1 MRVLLLDAYDCDDP
15 DRAVVAAAVGALSD
29 RGHEVDRL
37 DLWGTDQFMSA
48 AEHAAYHS
56 EEPIIS
62 DDVRDSVD
70 RLREAGGL
78 LFCYPTTAFTVP
90 ARLKGWLE
98 RTMVPGVGFVFD
110 RNNRIR
116 RAMTNI
122 RRVGSVTTSPHGRM
136 ARMRARDG
144 GRRTTVRTMR
154 LCCHTRCR
162 VTFVSL
168 PAGAGAALGGTGV
181 DGGAGA
187 AGTGVAGT
195 GAAETGAA
203 GAGAERIR
211 RALRRW

>member
-1 MRVLLLDAYDCDDP
+1 MRVLLLDAYEPDDP
-15 DRAVVAAAVGALSD
+15 DRAVVAAAVGALRD

-37 DLWGTDQFMSA
+37 DLSGTGQFMSA

-62 DDVRDSVD
+62 DDVQDSVD
-70 RLREAGGL
+70 RLRRAGGL
-78 LFCYPTTAFTVP
+78 LFCYPTMAFTVP

-168 PAGAGAALGGTGV
+168 PTGTAL
-181 DGGAGA
+181 GGAGA
-187 AGTGVAGT
+187 VGGTGVAGT
-195 GAAETGAA
+195 GAETAGAA
-203 GAGAERIR
+203 GAAAERIR

>member
-1 MRVLLLDAYDCDDP
+1 MRVLLLDAYDPDDP
-15 DRAVVAAAVGALSD
+15 DRAVVVTAMDALRD

-37 DLWGTDQFMSA
+37 DLSGTDQFMSA

-56 EEPIIS
+56 EEPIVS

-70 RLREAGGL
+70 RLRRAGGL
-78 LFCYPTTAFTVP
+78 LFCYPTVAFTVP

-116 RAMTNI
+116 RGMANI
-122 RRVGSVTTSPHGRM
+122 RRVGSVTTSPHGHL

-154 LCCHTRCR
+154 LCSHSRCR

-168 PAGAGAALGGTGV
+168 PTGAGAT
-181 DGGAGA
+181 GAGA
-187 AGTGVAGT
+187 D
-195 GAAETGAA
+195 
-203 GAGAERIR
+203 RIG
-211 RALRRW
+211 RALRSW

>member
-168 PAGAGAALGGTGV
+168 PAGAGTAL
-181 DGGAGA
+181 GGAGA
-187 AGTGVAGT
+187 VGSAEAVGEA
-195 GAAETGAA
+195 GAAE
-203 GAGAERIR
+203 AGAERIR
-211 RALRRW
+211 RALRSW

>member
-78 LFCYPTTAFTVP
+78 LFCYPTMAFTVP

-168 PAGAGAALGGTGV
+168 PTGAGAALGGTGA

-187 AGTGVAGT
+187 AETGVAGT

-203 GAGAERIR
+203 GVGAERIR